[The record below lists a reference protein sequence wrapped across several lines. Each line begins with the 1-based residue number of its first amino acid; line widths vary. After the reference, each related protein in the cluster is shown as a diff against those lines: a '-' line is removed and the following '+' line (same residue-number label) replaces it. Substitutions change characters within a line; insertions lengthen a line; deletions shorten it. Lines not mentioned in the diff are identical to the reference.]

1 VAENLKCSVSIL
13 MPCYNAGKYIAEA
26 IKSLLLQ
33 THDNFVLHV
42 VDDGSLD
49 DTVKIVKGFAEH
61 DSRIHFVEG
70 GVNKGIIFRR
80 NQLLNLCQTD
90 LACWADADDVY
101 KYERLERQVKFMQ
114 RSPKVGMC
122 TSNYL
127 QVEGDNC
134 THIEIPTGF
143 LSHEHLLFYNSIL
156 NPGAMFRMSVIREH
170 QITFDEQLSGA
181 SDYKFWAEMSR
192 YTQFGRIDDYLVE
205 YRIHPQQESAAQL
218 KRQTQG
224 HVETVHANLA
234 YYNVFIEPDEIAELL
249 VFPILSF
256 GGKMS
261 FEQHRRALKNIDF
274 IYKQLSHLN
283 KTKLRSVLIIL
294 SRSHC
299 KRIGILSAW
308 FFLSRFKCQGIA
320 QSKYFGG
327 QFAWSMFMTDFRRLF
342 AK

>member
-1 VAENLKCSVSIL
+1 VAENLNCSVSIL
-13 MPCYNAGKYIAEA
+13 IPCYNADKYIAEA

-33 THDNFVLHV
+33 THNNFVLHV

-61 DSRIHFVEG
+61 DNRIHFVEG

-80 NQLLNLCQTD
+80 NQLLRLCETE

-101 KYERLERQVKFMQ
+101 KYDRLEKQVKFMQ
-114 RSPKVGMC
+114 RSPEIGMC

-127 QVEGDNC
+127 QMKEEQRIP
-134 THIEIPTGF
+134 IEIPTDF

-156 NPGAMFRMSVIREH
+156 NPGAMFRMSLIQEH

-181 SDYKFWAEMSR
+181 SDYKFWAEMTR
-192 YTQFGRIDDYLVE
+192 YTQFGRVDDYLVE
-205 YRIHPQQESAAQL
+205 YRIHHQQESAAQV
-218 KRQTQG
+218 KRQIQG
-224 HVETVHANLA
+224 HVETVQTNLA

-261 FEQHRRALKNIDF
+261 SEQHRRALKNIDSIF
-274 IYKQLSHLN
+274 KKLRHLD
-283 KTKLRSVLIIL
+283 KKKLRSVLIIL
-294 SRSHC
+294 SRAHC
-299 KRIGILSAW
+299 KRIGIISAW
-308 FFLSRFKCQGIA
+308 FFLSRFKGQGIV
-320 QSKYFGG
+320 QSKYFGV
-327 QFAWSMFMTDFRRLF
+327 QFAWSMFMTDLRRLF
-342 AK
+342 T